1 MKALIQRVLSAKVVV
16 NGETISEISKGLCV
30 LVGISRDDTKK
41 DMEFI
46 VRKILNLRIFDDED
60 GKRWAKSAKDLNLE
74 VLCVSQFTLYNVLK
88 GNKPD
93 FHNAMTSEQSE
104 KFYNE
109 FLDEMKKSYRAD
121 AIKNGLFGA
130 DMQVHIQNDGPVTID
145 VVSNCQPPK
154 KPVKD
159 KQKEKNL
166 QNDNDQSTSAES

>member
-1 MKALIQRVLSAKVVV
+1 MKALIQRVLNAKVTV
-16 NGETISEISKGLCV
+16 NGDVVSEIGKGLCV
-30 LVGISRDDTKK
+30 LVGISRDDNKK

-46 VRKILNLRIFDDED
+46 VRKILNLRVFDDEN

-74 VLCVSQFTLYNVLK
+74 ILCVSQFTLYHVLK

-93 FHNAMTSEQSE
+93 FHNAMTAEQSE

-109 FLDEMKKSYRAD
+109 FLDEMKKNYKPE

-145 VVSNCQPPK
+145 VVSPPK
-154 KPVKD
+154 KPARSQVEGASSSKRD
-159 KQKEKNL
+159 
-166 QNDNDQSTSAES
+166 DVSSTSEMT